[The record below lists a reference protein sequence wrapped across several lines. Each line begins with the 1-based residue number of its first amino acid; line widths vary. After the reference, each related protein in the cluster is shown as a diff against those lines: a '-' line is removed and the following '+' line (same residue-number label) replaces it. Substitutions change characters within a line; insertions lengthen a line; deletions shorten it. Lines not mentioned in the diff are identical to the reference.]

1 MNVYFLAI
9 YIRFLK
15 AKVQTLVNTATIQR
29 IHSMTK
35 YHEAKAT
42 TTKNKR
48 YMYILFQKYPN
59 RENRAN
65 VCPVC
70 PAAKKKPTLSSTFFH
85 NNEVNTCTD
94 IITYRN
100 TPTGKTRKTFAPFA
114 GHPETPDFTFSSTW
128 LDNNEIIHV
137 SIYFQAHPAQALQ
150 LATTYQCCIQAQS

>member
-1 MNVYFLAI
+1 M
-9 YIRFLK
+9 K
-15 AKVQTLVNTATIQR
+15 TLVNTATIQW

-35 YHEAKAT
+35 YHKAKVT
-42 TTKNKR
+42 TTKKQKIHVHFVSEIPQLGKQSKR
-48 YMYILFQKYPN
+48 SPRLPSHLEETNLVINF
-59 RENRAN
+59 
-65 VCPVC
+65 V
-70 PAAKKKPTLSSTFFH
+70 H

-114 GHPETPDFTFSSTW
+114 GHPGTPDFTSTW

-150 LATTYQCCIQAQS
+150 LAITYQCCIQASLDQILATSASGTG